1 MVIWLVTEPVS
12 GKASQLQ
19 VTYVIDGTS
28 VTCAWAFPHVCPR
41 FQMHYS
47 AQGLAPKELL
57 INVDGVSELM
67 PNSTQTA
74 QLNTSQSVQLVLENQ
89 YPTRAVVVLRPRTI
103 LYS

>member
-1 MVIWLVTEPVS
+1 
-12 GKASQLQ
+12 
-19 VTYVIDGTS
+19 
-28 VTCAWAFPHVCPR
+28 
-41 FQMHYS
+41 MHYS
-47 AQGLAPKELL
+47 AQGLAPKEQL